1 MPAEATGSPANGER
15 AGAAR
20 LPVAIVGAS
29 GYTGAELVRLVVG
42 HPRLELVAVCADR
55 SAGSRIEHV
64 FPHLAGRV
72 SMELEPFDAERVARR
87 AEVVLCALP
96 HGQSA
101 RVAGEL
107 VERGRLVVDLSAD
120 FRLRDPAVHAE
131 WYGEHPRPDL
141 LAGAVY
147 GLPELHRAELRGA
160 RLIAG
165 PGCYPTAALLAA
177 APLLRRG
184 LVAARSLIVDAK
196 SGVSGAG
203 RAPAQPTHFPEV
215 GEGVRAYKVA
225 GAHRHAAEMEQEM
238 SAAAGVEV
246 RVCFTPQLVPM
257 SRGILACVYAEPVDG
272 VRGDELVDAMRDF
285 YRDEPFVTVVEGG
298 LPDTSH
304 VRGTNRAH
312 VAVHVDRRTGRV
324 LALAAIDNLGKGAAG
339 QAIQCLNLA
348 AGFDETEGLHG
359 VAAFP

>member
-1 MPAEATGSPANGER
+1 VAE
-15 AGAAR
+15 
-20 LPVAIVGAS
+20 
-29 GYTGAELVRLVVG
+29 
-42 HPRLELVAVCADR
+42 HPRLELVAVCAER
-55 SAGSRIEHV
+55 SAGARVEHV

-72 SMELEPFDAERVARR
+72 SMELEPLDVDRVASRTE
-87 AEVVLCALP
+87 AVLCALP

-101 RVAGEL
+101 RAAAEL
-107 VERGRLVVDLSAD
+107 LARGRLVIDLSAD
-120 FRLRDPAVHAE
+120 FRLREPALYAE
-131 WYGEHPRPDL
+131 WYGPHARPDL

-147 GLPELHRAELRGA
+147 GLPELHRSELPGA

-165 PGCYPTAALLAA
+165 PGCYPTAALLAV

-184 LVAARSLIVDAK
+184 LLARGSLVVDAK

-203 RAPAQPTHFPEV
+203 RSPGLATHFPEV
-215 GEGVRAYKVA
+215 GEGVRPYKVA
-225 GAHRHAAEMEQEM
+225 GAHRHTPEMEQEM
-238 SAAAGVEV
+238 SAAAGAEV

-257 SRGILACVYAEPVDG
+257 SRGILACVYGEPSDESLG
-272 VRGDELVDAMRDF
+272 TDELRAALRDA
-285 YRDEPFVTVVEGG
+285 YRDEPFVTVLDGG

-312 VAVHVDRRTGRV
+312 VAVEVDRRARRV
-324 LALAAIDNLGKGAAG
+324 VAMAAIDNLGKGAAG

-348 AGFDETEGLHG
+348 VGFDEALGLRG